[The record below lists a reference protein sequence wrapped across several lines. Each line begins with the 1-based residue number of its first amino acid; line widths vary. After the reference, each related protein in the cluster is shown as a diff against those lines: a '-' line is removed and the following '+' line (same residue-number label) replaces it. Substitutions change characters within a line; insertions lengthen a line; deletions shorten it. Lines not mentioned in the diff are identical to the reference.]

1 MTYCVNPWCNSRQ
14 NDDDADNCSACRQA
28 LLVNGRFRVIS
39 SILLGNRSR
48 KCEILKAIDT
58 TGSYIN
64 PPNSLVVLKTL
75 IDDDSKI
82 VELFHHEATSL
93 RNFDHPG
100 IPRSDMDDLFTFQV
114 SNGDVFDCYAMSFIE
129 GVNLEDWI
137 KSHGAISQQQAF
149 DWLKQLAEILYEVH
163 MKGFFHRDIKPSNI
177 MLKPDGQ
184 LVLIDFGA
192 VRQFG
197 DTYLAKL
204 ARNGCG
210 LTQVHTLGYSPPEQ
224 MNGKAVPQSDFY
236 ALGRTLIYCVTGKS
250 FMEIPINERTGDML
264 WQAEAQQIDPP
275 LISLL
280 ETLIQPFPK
289 DRPHDAQSILT
300 SISEVSAALSKKK
313 LKSRT
318 KLLIISPL
326 IRYTAV
332 AGSIIVLLMGFGLR
346 MFNTY
351 ITKQILLSATAQPN
365 SQEWKK
371 LKSNLEQNIANQ
383 PTARDYNEFGQLCRN
398 MKDIDCAEQQFKKAI
413 NLQPKYLDPYMRL
426 GNLYEDT
433 GHFEEAKVIYQSA
446 ANATEDN
453 IPYINLSRLSLLFK
467 NLEEAEKY
475 LIKAQ
480 AQTQVSNK
488 KIYSTLKKNQAW
500 LSLERNS
507 FKDAKKYAETAIG
520 LDSQYAGAYCI
531 AALAN
536 KQLGISNLVYAKAC
550 MMPSIDTNFPEVL
563 SWRENLVE

>member
-1 MTYCVNPWCNSRQ
+1 VTYCVNPWCNSRQ
-14 NDDDADNCSACRQA
+14 NDDDAENCAACGQA

-39 SILLGNRSR
+39 PILLAARSR
-48 KCEILKAIDT
+48 RCELLKALDT
-58 TGSYIN
+58 IGSYIS

-137 KSHGAISQQQAF
+137 KSHGAIAPSQAL
-149 DWLKQLAEILYEVH
+149 DWLQQLAEILHEIH
-163 MKGFFHRDIKPSNI
+163 TKGFFHRDIKPSNI

-204 ARNGCG
+204 ARNGYG

-250 FMEIPINERTGDML
+250 FMEIPIDAQTGDML
-264 WQAEAQQIDPP
+264 WQAEAQHIDPP

-280 ETLIQPFPK
+280 ETLIQPVSK
-289 DRPHDAQSILT
+289 DRPHDASSILT
-300 SISEVSAALSKKK
+300 SISVVSAAPNE
-313 LKSRT
+313 KSIKPRT
-318 KLLIISPL
+318 ELPIIRPL
-326 IRYTAV
+326 IRYTAM
-332 AGSIIVLLMGFGLR
+332 AGFAIVLLIGFGSR

-351 ITKQILLSATAQPN
+351 VSQQILLSATAQPN
-365 SQEWKK
+365 SQEWGN
-371 LKSNLEQNIANQ
+371 LKSNLEQSIANQ
-383 PTARDYNEFGQLCRN
+383 PTARTYNEFGQLCRN

-413 NLQPKYLDPYMRL
+413 SLQPKYLDPYMRL

-433 GHFEEAKVIYQSA
+433 GQFEEARATYQSA
-446 ANATEDN
+446 ASAIEDTS
-453 IPYINLSRLSLLFK
+453 PYINLSRLNLLYK
-467 NLEEAEKY
+467 NLVEAEHD
-475 LIKAQ
+475 LRKAQ
-480 AQTQVSNK
+480 AKGTTK
-488 KIYSTLKKNQAW
+488 KVYSTLKKNQAW
-500 LSLERNS
+500 LSLERNN
-507 FKDAKKYAETAIG
+507 FEDAKKYADIAIS
-520 LDSQYAGAYCI
+520 LDSQYASPYCI
-531 AALAN
+531 AAIASN
-536 KQLGISNLVYAKAC
+536 RLGKPNLDYAKGC
-550 MMPSIDTNFPEVL
+550 MMPSLDTNFPEVL
-563 SWRENLVE
+563 SWREKLVEK